1 MNTAYHPKNHQR
13 KGQGHMNIKKGV
25 DRLSIVL
32 AILVMVILTA
42 IIVVIGWNEG
52 FASLGKMFMVIIGAA
67 IVSVLGTLFGIRGI
81 AYVALWVIDGFREN
95 KSAGE

>member
-1 MNTAYHPKNHQR
+1 
-13 KGQGHMNIKKGV
+13 MNIKKGI

-42 IIVVIGWNEG
+42 LIIVIGWNEG
-52 FASLGKMFMVIIGAA
+52 FASFGKMIMVVIGAA

-81 AYVALWVIDGFREN
+81 AYLVIWVIAGFKEEGDG
-95 KSAGE
+95 K

>member
-1 MNTAYHPKNHQR
+1 
-13 KGQGHMNIKKGV
+13 MNIKKGI

-32 AILVMVILTA
+32 AVLVMVILTA

-52 FASLGKMFMVIIGAA
+52 FASLGKMVMVIAGAA

-81 AYVALWVIDGFREN
+81 AYLALWVIEGFKEE
-95 KSAGE
+95 KGPGK